1 MMAGPSYL
9 QSIGTESTGHKDTL
23 KDHIVDKLIEN
34 VLSVSLPSS
43 TAVQSNDVLNNTI
56 EKPAIPSDEPDFS
69 LSILASNLRKLNART
84 GLLLILPATISHIL
98 SWHQPTLT
106 LSMLMLYSYI
116 CFYPFLLSALPA
128 LLVLVGVLIPG
139 YDYRHPSSQN
149 LLPARF
155 YKHNS
160 VIEAETE
167 RLEIQEMIEVQLKRQ
182 KAENEKVLV
191 ERLRD
196 LQNRLGRLVEA
207 FDKLEH
213 FVNHVGSFKDE
224 RRASATYLFLMMLI
238 FSTTYFASFVPPHLA
253 ILSLGW
259 IIVVYSHPVIKVK
272 VQKFLKNYFEQE
284 SVVVTAIKSLE
295 KTEVIIDFEPE
306 EREVELFELQRVGLT
321 PRQWVP
327 WLYTPIIYEPQSPLR
342 KRHARPPGT
351 RFLEDAQPPIGW
363 FFKEDE
369 PWVLDTKTKGWV
381 SQRGIRFVELD
392 LENSWAYDY
401 KDDERGEWRRRRRV
415 RKCYSYGCS

>member
-1 MMAGPSYL
+1 MAGSNYL
-9 QSIGTESTGHKDTL
+9 QSVGAKSTGHKDTT
-23 KDHIVDKLIEN
+23 KDHIVDKLIES

-43 TAVQSNDVLNNTI
+43 TTARSNGVSNNITQ
-56 EKPAIPSDEPDFS
+56 KSKNLSDEPDFS
-69 LSILASNLRKLNART
+69 LSILAFNLRKLNART
-84 GLLLILPATISHIL
+84 GLLLALPGTISHVL

-106 LSMLMLYSYI
+106 MSVLMLYTYM

-139 YDYRHPSSQN
+139 YDYRHPISHN
-149 LLPARF
+149 LLSARF
-155 YKHNS
+155 YKHDS

-167 RLEIQEMIEVQLKRQ
+167 RLEIQEMIELQMKKQ
-182 KAENEKVLV
+182 QAENEKVFI

-196 LQNRLGRLVEA
+196 LQNGLGRLVEV

-213 FVNHVGSFKDE
+213 FVKHVGSFKDE

-253 ILSLGW
+253 ILFTGW
-259 IIVVYSHPVIKVK
+259 TIIICSHPVIRVK
-272 VQKFLKNYFEQE
+272 VQKFLKEYFEQE
-284 SVVVTAIKSLE
+284 SFVVTAIKSLE

-306 EREVELFELQRVGLT
+306 ERKVELFELQRVGLT
-321 PRQWVP
+321 PRQWIP
-327 WLYTPIIYEPQSPLR
+327 WLYTPVVYEPQSALR

-351 RFLEDAQPPIGW
+351 RFLEDAQPPSGW

-381 SQRGIRFVELD
+381 SHRGIRFVELD

-401 KDDERGEWRRRRRV
+401 KDNERGEWRRRRWV